1 MLLGGRKVLVE
12 DCKMWGFPSYYPQRN
27 ELTDEE
33 KKYNLPGEGGGIHTT
48 GYGIQYYC
56 DFRADPQYAPGE
68 FVVRNCEFS
77 HMRGLFNHP
86 FGLETRWCINRSLG
100 SIRFENC
107 KVEYV
112 RRPAFFVCDPYEP
125 MTIEMENVTFSPE
138 KGYESMPIMLL
149 KNVKCV
155 SLKNVTVNGYS
166 DPVILSV
173 NPGEVIQDSIY
184 ELPVRHVAD
193 CGLDVF
199 YLENWKEVQ
208 KDLGPEYRQYC

>member
-1 MLLGGRKVLVE
+1 
-12 DCKMWGFPSYYPQRN
+12 
-27 ELTDEE
+27 
-33 KKYNLPGEGGGIHTT
+33 
-48 GYGIQYYC
+48 
-56 DFRADPQYAPGE
+56 
-68 FVVRNCEFS
+68 
-77 HMRGLFNHP
+77 
-86 FGLETRWCINRSLG
+86 
-100 SIRFENC
+100 
-107 KVEYV
+107 
-112 RRPAFFVCDPYEP
+112 
-125 MTIEMENVTFSPE
+125 
-138 KGYESMPIMLL
+138 MLL

-155 SLKNVTVNGYS
+155 SLENVTVNGYS